1 MPSISDSDSAE
12 AADIIRTAQ
21 RYAADIVSG
30 TVSPYDGARRIWKAC
45 QLRLPK
51 GDHRLDPFVYW
62 ASEYEDT
69 SDDERRA
76 LCDKG
81 LRNAATLLIENG
93 TAI

>member
-1 MPSISDSDSAE
+1 MSSIRDSNSAE
-12 AADIIRTAQ
+12 TADIIRTAQ
-21 RYAADIVSG
+21 RYAGDIVSG
-30 TVSPYDGARRIWKAC
+30 TVSPYEGARSIWKAC
-45 QLRLPK
+45 QLRLPQ

-69 SDDERRA
+69 SEEERRA
-76 LCDKG
+76 LCNKA